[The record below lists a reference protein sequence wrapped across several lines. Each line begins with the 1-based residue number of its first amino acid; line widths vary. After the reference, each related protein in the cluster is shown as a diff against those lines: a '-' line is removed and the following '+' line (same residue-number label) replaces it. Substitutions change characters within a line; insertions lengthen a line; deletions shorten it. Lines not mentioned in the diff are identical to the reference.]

1 MALGCNILSLGE
13 GRVISAR
20 ASRALNAALRAEGLT
35 VLDPELSLFTAGGG
49 GPHCLTCPL
58 ARVEPGDGRRVAA

>member
-1 MALGCNILSLGE
+1 
-13 GRVISAR
+13 
-20 ASRALNAALRAEGLT
+20 

-58 ARVEPGDGRRVAA
+58 GRQEPTAA